1 MQSESD
7 VIRVELYNLYI
18 TFGEGGIDSVLNSFD
33 NKAVFTSFAPIDVF
47 PYLGRREGKA
57 SIAEMMKKTH
67 AEFEHLIYQPTF
79 IVVDKEDAAVIVMV
93 KLRQRDTGRIIQ
105 LLNAHF
111 IRFNDGLIIELRE
124 FMDSFDAVQQVLGR
138 ELIPTKL

>member
-7 VIRVELYNLYI
+7 VIRADLYNLYI
-18 TFGEGGIDSVLNSFD
+18 AFGEGKIDAALNSFD
-33 NKAVFTSFAPIDVF
+33 DKAVFTSYAPIDVF
-47 PYLGRREGKA
+47 PYLGRRVGKA
-57 SIAEMMKKTH
+57 SIAEMMKQAH
-67 AEFEHLIYQPTF
+67 AEFEHLIYQPIF
-79 IVVDKEDAAVIVMV
+79 IVVDKENAAVIVMM
-93 KLRQRDTGRIIQ
+93 KLRQRSTGRIIQ

-138 ELIPTKL
+138 ELILTKP